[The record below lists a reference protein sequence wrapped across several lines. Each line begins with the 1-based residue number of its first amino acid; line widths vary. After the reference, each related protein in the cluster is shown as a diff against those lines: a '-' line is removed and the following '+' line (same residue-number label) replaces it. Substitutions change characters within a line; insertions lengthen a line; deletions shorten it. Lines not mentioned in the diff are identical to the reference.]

1 VIERTERTERT
12 VTIESSARVESST
25 AKAANGPLA
34 NESTEAANAD
44 HRGLEQPRSKF
55 SDPIIVM
62 LIAALCCLLWGSAYP
77 SIKLGYVAFHILPA
91 DIASKYVF
99 AGYRFSL
106 AGILLLLLYR
116 VGFRRRLKLSGREW
130 ASLGILGVLQTGLQ
144 YMFFY
149 VGVANTTGVKGS
161 IMNATT
167 TFFSVVLAHFIYKND
182 KLSRNKVIGC
192 VLGFIGVIIV
202 NFHSDLLTFSFSFT
216 GEGFIIMAALVFS
229 ITAIYAKRL
238 TAAIDVMMIT
248 GVSLLVGGLVLTLL
262 GLSLGGQVTH
272 FTWESTMNLV
282 YLALLS
288 SVAFCLWN
296 VLLKYNKVG
305 KVSVYNFLIPIFGA
319 LLSALFLGE
328 TIWEMKNLVALVLVS
343 VGIYLVNRVNSL
355 QMIKSR

>member
-1 VIERTERTERT
+1 MIERDSTLISPKATEHTQSE
-12 VTIESSARVESST
+12 ST
-25 AKAANGPLA
+25 ARENKNQGKQ
-34 NESTEAANAD
+34 E
-44 HRGLEQPRSKF
+44 HRSKL
-55 SDPIIVM
+55 SDPFIVM
-62 LIAALCCLLWGSAYP
+62 LVAGLCCLLWGSAYP
-77 SIKLGYVAFHILPA
+77 SIKLGYVAFHILPE

-116 VGFRRRLKLSGREW
+116 VGFRRKPKLSGREW
-130 ASLGILGVLQTGLQ
+130 AGLSMLGVLQTGLQ

-182 KLSRNKVIGC
+182 KLSRNKIIGC
-192 VLGFIGVIIV
+192 VIGFIGVIIV
-202 NFHSDLLTFSFSFT
+202 NFHADLLTFSFSFT

-229 ITAIYAKRL
+229 VTAIYAKRL
-238 TAAIDVMMIT
+238 TGTIDVMVIT

-272 FTWESTMNLV
+272 FTWESTLNLV

-296 VLLKYNKVG
+296 LLLKYNKVG

-328 TIWEMKNLVALVLVS
+328 TIWELKNLVALILVS
-343 VGIYLVNRVNSL
+343 VGIYLVNRVNAL
-355 QMIKSR
+355 RMTKSR